1 MTPNE
6 WKERCAAR
14 YKEKARLDDD
24 QAKEFAEGC
33 FEDQDGGLF
42 DLCCEHVSPED
53 CADED
58 MSYWASDGRLSA
70 MTPMISG

>member
-14 YKEKARLDDD
+14 YQEKAGLTDD
-24 QAKEFAEGC
+24 QAKEFAEAC
-33 FEDQDGGLF
+33 FEAQEGPFSTAADYN
-42 DLCCEHVSPED
+42 PEN

-58 MSYWASDGRLSA
+58 MSYWASDA
-70 MTPMISG
+70 V